1 VGIGTSSPRVLLD
14 LAKANNVGQVLLIG
28 ETSTNIRTGFGLDS
42 STAGMRI
49 FCPNVAS
56 EAIYMGGISTSDG
69 STWTRNHSFG
79 IAGKNSWLNE
89 QGGNVGI
96 GTSSPS
102 ATLTVIATNN
112 TGSRIQ
118 LGTASTSTFMDAN
131 KVNDFMVLTA
141 PFGNNP
147 ASVSNAGAK
156 WGIKMNGSIDGINT
170 KGKAACIYAVS
181 EDGAGYNR
189 TVGMALHTSG
199 FDLDNAERVRI
210 TNGGYVGIGTSTT
223 TSGLQIQTEGTN
235 TASGSFLFVRST
247 NASFG
252 GGAIGVGYQYA
263 AAVGNNYTPFRIRGG
278 STNAIFTI
286 NSSGT
291 VYAGDTTGAVIYG
304 NHDPYYTF
312 NQDTNTGMDWAAADT
327 LTFKTGGTER
337 LRIDTNGN
345 VGIGTTVQNQKLS
358 IYPGTTGG
366 ISLQDSGGT
375 TRSYFFIDNTN
386 PTYSTGIRTT
396 NYYIDF
402 DSSGGAQNAI
412 RFYTGTGAI
421 GTGTERMRVTGT
433 GNIGIG
439 TSSPISKLNAY
450 ASGSNLSVLK
460 IDGGN
465 GTLFEVTDQ
474 LSGSLFS
481 VNTIAGLPVME
492 AFSNNRVV
500 MGKYNANDFVISGSR
515 VGIGTS
521 NPSNKTTIEADATGV
536 SFADNGIGQLV
547 IRGATNTAK
556 RLALGIDTTN
566 NIGVIQSQ
574 LYGTGQYPLAL
585 NPAGG
590 SVGVGVLT
598 NLSTVGVGS
607 SAATTLGLLRTGV
620 IAVGGNIGP
629 SINFYLAQNATTSL
643 TGDVNLA
650 RITTNPIDNWGGR
663 MLFLT
668 KNADANNGS
677 APTEKMRLTE
687 DGNLGIGTSS
697 PTGKLE
703 VRTNAAST
711 YVFTGTSTSGYTTT
725 FTMDD
730 TASYF
735 GHDSAVRSIIF
746 RTDSTARLTIKNDG
760 NVGIGTTVPSALL
773 HTVTTTAGSTVIRA
787 DGTSG
792 TLFSVV
798 DDLSDSLMSVN
809 NSAGLPV
816 FEVFANDRIV
826 GGQYGVNDFVVINN
840 KVGIG
845 TNNPSGKLHVSG
857 SNATSIID
865 GLSIGRG
872 SGNVVTNTVIG
883 NGALSSNTTGFY
895 NSAIGYKALYS
906 NTFGEYNTAVGY
918 QALFSNTE
926 GINNDAFGA
935 QSLYSNTFGY
945 SNSAFGMYSMYSNT
959 IGNNNSAFGYGTL
972 YENIEGNLNCAFGA
986 QVLRNN
992 TLGNYNNSFGYESMR
1007 YNTTGENN
1015 SAFGAYALRKNTTGI
1030 KNNAFGNWAL
1040 ESNTFGYHNNAFGYL
1055 ALTLNTIGNNNSAFG
1070 YRSLYSNT
1078 TGSNNNSFGYKALF
1092 ANTTSNNNAFGYQA
1106 LYTSTTGSRNSAFG
1120 HMALRNLTTA
1130 SDNTAFGYKTLLSG
1144 SNGQF
1149 SQRNTAMG
1157 SRASEAGGG
1166 VSNSAFGFEAL
1177 RYSGFNA
1184 NSAFGA
1190 YTLRNQRTTG
1200 TANSNSAFGYKALI
1214 NNISGYTNSA
1224 FGANAGTTV
1233 TGGINLTIIGA
1244 SAEPSSATATNQIT
1258 LGNSSVTSLR
1268 CQVTTITA
1276 LSDFRDKTDITDI
1289 QLGLSFVEK
1298 LRPVTFKWDRREW
1311 YTDGNRDGSKKD
1323 SVIQAGFIAQE
1334 LKALQEEEGVE
1345 FLKLVYE
1352 DNPDKLEATPGNL
1365 MIPLIK
1371 AVQELS
1377 TKVKTLEAKV
1387 QILESK

>member
-1 VGIGTSSPRVLLD
+1 
-14 LAKANNVGQVLLIG
+14 
-28 ETSTNIRTGFGLDS
+28 
-42 STAGMRI
+42 
-49 FCPNVAS
+49 
-56 EAIYMGGISTSDG
+56 
-69 STWTRNHSFG
+69 
-79 IAGKNSWLNE
+79 
-89 QGGNVGI
+89 
-96 GTSSPS
+96 
-102 ATLTVIATNN
+102 
-112 TGSRIQ
+112 
-118 LGTASTSTFMDAN
+118 
-131 KVNDFMVLTA
+131 
-141 PFGNNP
+141 
-147 ASVSNAGAK
+147 
-156 WGIKMNGSIDGINT
+156 
-170 KGKAACIYAVS
+170 
-181 EDGAGYNR
+181 
-189 TVGMALHTSG
+189 MALHTSG

-291 VYAGDTTGAVIYG
+291 VYVGDTTGAVIYG

-590 SVGVGVLT
+590 SVGIGTTSPTAKLYVSAGTLAVNTRAMFINADITTNSSVYTHTLNLIDGSADANPTSLALGLYSHVVFRNRPVSAGSAGGILDIYTRGVLT
-598 NLSTVGVGS
+598 DPTVKM
-607 SAATTLGLLRTGV
+607 TIT
-620 IAVGGNIGP
+620 
-629 SINFYLAQNATTSL
+629 
-643 TGDVNLA
+643 DV
-650 RITTNPIDNWGGR
+650 
-663 MLFLT
+663 
-668 KNADANNGS
+668 
-677 APTEKMRLTE
+677 
-687 DGNLGIGTSS
+687 
-697 PTGKLE
+697 
-703 VRTNAAST
+703 
-711 YVFTGTSTSGYTTT
+711 
-725 FTMDD
+725 
-730 TASYF
+730 
-735 GHDSAVRSIIF
+735 
-746 RTDSTARLTIKNDG
+746 G
-760 NVGIGTTVPSALL
+760 NVGIGTTSPSGKLHLDDATAPYITITRTGVPTWQLRNNFPSNQYGFSFNNTTAGTVPLFIGAGGNIGIGLDSPGAKLDIASTQANGIVMRFDTSTNYNAWIRPYWNSNTDTRIDFAINRSAGVTPDVIMSVGYGTNVGIGTTAPVAKL

-1070 YRSLYSNT
+1070 YRSLFRNVS
-1078 TGSNNNSFGYKALF
+1078 GNNNNAFGYRALYN
-1092 ANTTSNNNAFGYQA
+1092 NTRSNNNAFGYQA

-1244 SAEPSSATATNQIT
+1244 SAEPSSATATNEIT
-1258 LGNSSVTSLR
+1258 LGDANVATLR

-1276 LSDFRDKTDITDI
+1276 LSDFRDKTDINDI
-1289 QLGLSFVEK
+1289 QVGLSFVEK

-1311 YTDGNRDGSKKD
+1311 YSDGNKDGSKKD
-1323 SVIQAGFIAQE
+1323 NTLQVGFIAQE
-1334 LKALQEEEGVE
+1334 LKALQEETGTEY
-1345 FLKLVYE
+1345 LKLVYE
-1352 DNPDKLEATPGNL
+1352 SNPDKLEATPGNL
-1365 MIPLIK
+1365 MTPLIK

-1377 TKVKTLEAKV
+1377 LKVKTLEAKV

>member
-1 VGIGTSSPRVLLD
+1 MSLVS
-14 LAKANNVGQVLLIG
+14 
-28 ETSTNIRTGFGLDS
+28 
-42 STAGMRI
+42 
-49 FCPNVAS
+49 
-56 EAIYMGGISTSDG
+56 
-69 STWTRNHSFG
+69 
-79 IAGKNSWLNE
+79 
-89 QGGNVGI
+89 GNVGI

-291 VYAGDTTGAVIYG
+291 VYAGDTTGAVAYG

-515 VGIGTS
+515 VGIGTVPNNS
-521 NPSNKTTIEADATGV
+521 KLHIYADHVTNHSVVKIQTITSIASGGVPSLAFFDADGSRNT
-536 SFADNGIGQLV
+536 LV
-547 IRGATNTAK
+547 YVAS
-556 RLALGIDTTN
+556 D
-566 NIGVIQSQ
+566 
-574 LYGTGQYPLAL
+574 GT
-585 NPAGG
+585 
-590 SVGVGVLT
+590 
-598 NLSTVGVGS
+598 
-607 SAATTLGLLRTGV
+607 
-620 IAVGGNIGP
+620 
-629 SINFYLAQNATTSL
+629 YLANEVAKPIIFS
-643 TGDVNLA
+643 
-650 RITTNPIDNWGGR
+650 TNG
-663 MLFLT
+663 
-668 KNADANNGS
+668 
-677 APTEKMRLTE
+677 TEKMRILSG
-687 DGNLGIGTSS
+687 GNVGIGTSS
-697 PTGKLE
+697 PSTKLH
-703 VRTNAAST
+703 VYSSANQPILLQ
-711 YVFTGTSTSGYTTT
+711 GTTAGAWMDFQSSTSNLLSIGADGTNGFGFYNRTT
-725 FTMDD
+725 
-730 TASYF
+730 
-735 GHDSAVRSIIF
+735 SANLV
-746 RTDSTARLTIKNDG
+746 TISNSG
-760 NVGIGTTVPSALL
+760 NVGIGTTAPVAKL

-883 NGALSSNTTGFY
+883 NGALLYNTTG
-895 NSAIGYKALYS
+895 A
-906 NTFGEYNTAVGY
+906 
-918 QALFSNTE
+918 
-926 GINNDAFGA
+926 
-935 QSLYSNTFGY
+935 
-945 SNSAFGMYSMYSNT
+945 SNSAFGYQAMAGT
-959 IGNNNSAFGYGTL
+959 GGIGPGAG
-972 YENIEGNLNCAFGA
+972 NCAFGFRA
-986 QVLRNN
+986 LKLAGASCSTNCAFGGN
-992 TLGNYNNSFGYESMR
+992 TLASVNY
-1007 YNTTGENN
+1007 
-1015 SAFGAYALRKNTTGI
+1015 YAI
-1030 KNNAFGNWAL
+1030 
-1040 ESNTFGYHNNAFGYL
+1040 
-1055 ALTLNTIGNNNSAFG
+1055 
-1070 YRSLYSNT
+1070 
-1078 TGSNNNSFGYKALF
+1078 
-1092 ANTTSNNNAFGYQA
+1092 NNNAFGFDALRFTTGGNQNAFGYQS
-1106 LYTSTTGSRNSAFG
+1106 LYNNTTGSSNSAFGHQTLRNNTTGSRNSAFG
-1120 HMALRNLTTA
+1120 YLSLY
-1130 SDNTAFGYKTLLSG
+1130 DNTT
-1144 SNGQF
+1144 
-1149 SQRNTAMG
+1149 G
-1157 SRASEAGGG
+1157 SR
-1166 VSNSAFGFEAL
+1166 
-1177 RYSGFNA
+1177 
-1184 NSAFGA
+1184 
-1190 YTLRNQRTTG
+1190 
-1200 TANSNSAFGYKALI
+1200 NSAFGYSALRF
-1214 NNISGYTNSA
+1214 NTAGSGSVA
-1224 FGANAGTTV
+1224 FGHNALRNC
-1233 TGGINLTIIGA
+1233 TGPSDFNVAIGALSLFNASGPGQNTAVGYKAGSAVSSGANLTIIGYNAAA
-1244 SAEPSSATATNQIT
+1244 STGTATNEVT
-1258 LGNSSVTSLR
+1258 LGNSSVATLR

-1276 LSDFRDKTDITDI
+1276 LSDFRDKTDINNVGV
-1289 QLGLSFVEK
+1289 GLSFVEK
-1298 LRPVTFKWDRREW
+1298 LRPVTFKWDKREW

-1352 DNPDKLEATPGNL
+1352 SNPDKLEATPGNL

-1377 TKVKTLEAKV
+1377 AKVKTLEAKV

>member
-1 VGIGTSSPRVLLD
+1 
-14 LAKANNVGQVLLIG
+14 
-28 ETSTNIRTGFGLDS
+28 
-42 STAGMRI
+42 
-49 FCPNVAS
+49 
-56 EAIYMGGISTSDG
+56 MGGISTSDG

-96 GTSSPS
+96 GTTSPS

-547 IRGATNTAK
+547 IRGSTNTAK

-566 NIGVIQSQ
+566 NIGVIQAQ

-687 DGNLGIGTSS
+687 DGNLGIGTTS
-697 PTGKLE
+697 PSGKLHVIGE
-703 VRTNAAST
+703 VITFKNGNDSQTTHLYIANAANT
-711 YVFTGTSTSGYTTT
+711 RAYNLQQNTAGTNLALWGYNSSNAWQNLVN
-725 FTMDD
+725 FN
-730 TASYF
+730 Y
-735 GHDSAVRSIIF
+735 
-746 RTDSTARLTIKNDG
+746 NG

-883 NGALSSNTTGFY
+883 NGALSSNTTGSR
-895 NSAIGYKALYS
+895 NSA
-906 NTFGEYNTAVGY
+906 FGY
-918 QALFSNTE
+918 QALAGTGGISPGASNCAFGFRALKLAGASCSTNCAF
-926 GINNDAFGA
+926 GGNTLASVNYYAINNNAFGYQA
-935 QSLYSNTFGY
+935 LQLTTGGNQNAFGYQSLQNTTTGS
-945 SNSAFGMYSMYSNT
+945 SNSAFGHQ
-959 IGNNNSAFGYGTL
+959 TL
-972 YENIEGNLNCAFGA
+972 KN
-986 QVLRNN
+986 
-992 TLGNYNNSFGYESMR
+992 
-1007 YNTTGENN
+1007 NTTGSRN
-1015 SAFGAYALRKNTTGI
+1015 S
-1030 KNNAFGNWAL
+1030 
-1040 ESNTFGYHNNAFGYL
+1040 AFGYL
-1055 ALTLNTIGNNNSAFG
+1055 ALRNNTSG
-1070 YRSLYSNT
+1070 T
-1078 TGSNNNSFGYKALF
+1078 
-1092 ANTTSNNNAFGYQA
+1092 NNNAFGYQA

-1377 TKVKTLEAKV
+1377 AKVKTLEAKV